1 MSVTLTRLNFWKFV
15 QKISRHI
22 FAILAVISLLLALM
36 SFFFFE
42 RGALGASEEKYFS
55 AVKERVKYELG
66 ISQNELGEVM
76 NLLSQNANTQFSDL
90 RLPTKYPYYVYQNG
104 QLIFWSDYRFIL
116 DYEAI
121 RRISQTQLVSFEQ
134 GSFLVSRRQYI
145 RLRDKIDVVSVVNLY
160 HQYKN
165 ENNYLQSGYNPDLF
179 TVDPQSISTHLG
191 PIYSNVLDHDTRFL
205 FSIVPPKFETY
216 HNQTTPVN
224 TVIWGVLAA
233 IFLGIYTFQ
242 WAFRWTQ
249 QRKYEFAFLLI
260 AVYLLILR
268 VGMLY
273 FGVPFLF
280 SETDVFNPKFYASS
294 TIAPSLGDLLLNCLV
309 VFILVLYVADFYFRS
324 KLYTDLLH
332 TSENFKTALSSLFVI
347 ISFWVFYGSFSEL
360 KNIYEKSQFTLDITL
375 SISFSMLKIIC
386 TVIFIFISS
395 IYFLGT
401 HLLVSLFIRFN
412 PKNRA
417 RGTLVFTVNTLVCL
431 LIMWLIGI
439 EIEWVFIV
447 HGVYFLVL
455 YFSRFPRILYS
466 FRYRTTIYYFTGAFF
481 WALITT
487 YVVYTEEDQKDISNK
502 KEFGQQIIAENDGFG
517 EFLLDRVKESISR
530 DPDIQN
536 TFASDTVLS
545 RERIQQKVK
554 SIHLDKYFDKYDI
567 EVLSFQAD
575 GQPLDNT
582 TAALT
587 FDEYTQYYRQPKYQT
602 RYPSLFFI
610 NDIVNNFKKQ
620 YLSLIDIHK
629 DSILT
634 GRVVLNL
641 NPREDQPKNVYPE
654 LLMDKKF
661 VQAPETRQYSYAI
674 YDANKQLIYSLG
686 SYNYDRKMPLAE
698 LENTELF
705 NSGVLLYDYKHVAS
719 RDKNKRYVVV
729 SSKSYPF
736 KSITS
741 NFSFLYLILVLY
753 VICIIAIYALKY
765 GLRRLKINYT
775 TKIQILLNVAFF
787 LPLILIVLITLSVIN
802 SNYYNNQ
809 ESTYLANTKN
819 VAVNFVPYLEEHLR
833 GARSKESMEEELG
846 KIARDANVDINFFTN
861 EGALYTT
868 TKPLIYESKL
878 LSKWLNP
885 DAYIHL
891 LQDRE
896 NEVLLSESLGNKQY
910 RTAYV
915 TVRASSSSKPLGIL
929 SIPHFDSK
937 PELDRQIIEVIAT
950 ILSVF
955 AFMFLIFLALS
966 YWASNLLT
974 IPLRIM
980 TTKFRRINLHQ
991 LNEPV
996 DWKSDDEI
1004 GTLVKSYN
1012 EMLKK
1017 LGDSKE
1023 ELAKNEKQS
1032 AWREMAKQVAHE
1044 IKNPLTPMKLTIQQL
1059 QRTMLRD
1066 LPPNMPQSERIRR
1079 TFESLIDQIDNISDI
1094 ATSFSD
1100 FAKMPLPKNELFE
1113 ISSVL
1118 NKAADLYSD
1127 DLKITLRRDIQVRR
1141 VNVVGDRQLIG
1152 RIITNL
1158 IINGIQSVPDGRR
1171 PEVLLRLRTD
1181 DANVYIEV
1189 QDNGNGIPEPIRP
1202 KVFLPNFSTKQGG
1215 SGLGLA
1221 IAKRG
1226 VEHAGG
1232 NIWFE
1237 SEEGL
1242 GTTFFLSL
1250 PLTFSTQP
1258 SELVLAK

>member
-1 MSVTLTRLNFWKFV
+1 MQQVK
-15 QKISRHI
+15 RHI
-22 FAILAVISLLLALM
+22 FAFLAFASFLLALL
-36 SFFFFE
+36 SFFVFE

-55 AVKERVKYELG
+55 AVKERVKQELDL
-66 ISQNELGEVM
+66 SHKELGEIM
-76 NLLSQNANTQFSDL
+76 TIASQNSSRQFSAF
-90 RLPTKYPYYVYQNG
+90 RRPTKYPYYIFQNG
-104 QLIFWSDYRFIL
+104 QLVFWSDYRFIPE
-116 DYEAI
+116 YESI
-121 RRISQTQLVSFEQ
+121 RKIAQTQLVTFEQ
-134 GSFLVSRRQYI
+134 GKFLVSRRQLVQNDT
-145 RLRDKIDVVSVVNLY
+145 RLDVVSVINLY
-160 HQYKN
+160 SHYKN
-165 ENNYLQSGYNPDLF
+165 KNNYFQSGYNTELF
-179 TVDPQSISTHLG
+179 SIDPQQISTRLG
-191 PIYSNVLDHDTRFL
+191 PIYSNVLDNNTHFL
-205 FSIVPPKFETY
+205 FSITPPKFETY
-216 HNQTTPVN
+216 NQTTPVN
-224 TVIWGVLAA
+224 SIIWGALC
-233 IFLGIYTFQ
+233 IFFLGIYVI
-242 WAFRWTQ
+242 RW
-249 QRKYEFAFLLI
+249 
-260 AVYLLILR
+260 ILR
-268 VGMLY
+268 WSRERHYERAFVLLALYLMLLRLGMLY
-273 FGVPFLF
+273 FGVPFVF
-280 SETDVFNPKFYASS
+280 YENDIFNPKFYASS
-294 TIAPSLGDLLLNCLV
+294 PIAPSLGDLLLNSIV
-309 VFILVLYVADFYFRS
+309 VFILVLYLADFYFRS
-324 KLYTDLLH
+324 KIYSSLLRI
-332 TSENFKTALSSLFVI
+332 SGVPKVLLSGLFVI
-347 ISFWVFYGSFSEL
+347 LSFGVFYGCFSEL
-360 KNIYEKSQFTLDITL
+360 QNIYEKSQFTLDITL
-375 SISFSMLKIIC
+375 SISFSVLKIVCII
-386 TVIFIFISS
+386 IFICISS

-401 HLLVSLFIRFN
+401 HLFVSLFIRFN
-412 PKNRA
+412 PKNRVQ
-417 RGTLVFTVNTLVCL
+417 GTLIFLLSCGVFVL
-431 LIMWLIGI
+431 LLWLFGGQLT
-439 EIEWVFIV
+439 WVLWI
-447 HGVYFLVL
+447 HAVYFIVL

-481 WALITT
+481 WALVTT
-487 YVVYTEEDQKDISNK
+487 YVVYTEEDRKDITNK
-502 KEFGQQIIAENDGFG
+502 KEFGQKIIAENDPFG
-517 EFLLDRVKESISR
+517 EFLLDRAKDAISK
-530 DPDIQN
+530 DVDIQE
-536 TFASDTVLS
+536 TFISDTILS

-567 EVLSFQAD
+567 EVLSFKAD

-582 TAALT
+582 FDALN
-587 FDEYTQYYRQPKYQT
+587 FDDYTHPYRQVKYQT
-602 RYPSLFFI
+602 NYPSLFFI
-610 NDIVNNFKKQ
+610 NDLVNNFKKQ
-620 YLSLIDIHK
+620 YLSLIDIRQ
-629 DSILT
+629 DSLLL
-634 GRVVLNL
+634 GWVVLNL

-661 VQAPETRQYSYAI
+661 VPTPETRQYSYAI
-674 YDANKQLIYSLG
+674 YDAQKELMYSSG
-686 SYNYDRKMPLAE
+686 SYNYDRKMPLTV
-698 LENTELF
+698 LDDSTLF
-705 NSGVLLYDYKHVAS
+705 DTGLLLYDYKHVGS

-736 KSITS
+736 KSLTS
-741 NFSFLYLILVLY
+741 NFSFLYLVLVLY
-753 VICIIAIYALKY
+753 VICIIAVYALKY
-765 GLRRLKINYT
+765 GFRRLKISYT

-787 LPLILIVLITLSVIN
+787 LPLILIVLITLSVI
-802 SNYYNNQ
+802 STNYFNNQ
-809 ESTYLANTKN
+809 ESSYLSSTKN
-819 VAVNFVPYLEEHLR
+819 IATNFVPYLEEQLD
-833 GARSKESMEEELG
+833 GIRSKDSMEEELG
-846 KIARDANVDINFFTN
+846 KIARDANVDINFFSNDGT
-861 EGALYTT
+861 LYMT

-878 LSKWLNP
+878 LSKWINP

-891 LQDRE
+891 IQDRE
-896 NEVLLSESLGNKQY
+896 NEVLLDESLGKKQY

-915 TVRASSSSKPLGIL
+915 TLRASSNSKPLGVL

-937 PELDRQIIEVIAT
+937 PELDRQIIEVIST

-955 AFMFLIFLALS
+955 AIMFLVFLVLS

-980 TTKFRRINLHQ
+980 TQKFRRINLHQ

-1012 EMLKK
+1012 DMLKK
-1017 LGDSKE
+1017 LSESKE

-1127 DLKITLRRDIQVRR
+1127 DPKITLQRDIRVQR
-1141 VNVVGDRQLIG
+1141 VNVMGDRQLIG

-1158 IINGIQSVPDGRR
+1158 IINGIQSVPEGRR
-1171 PEVLLRLRTD
+1171 PEISLRLRTD
-1181 DANVYIEV
+1181 EGNVYIEV

-1237 SEEGL
+1237 TEDGV
-1242 GTTFFLSL
+1242 GTSFFLSL
-1250 PLTFSTQP
+1250 PLTHSP
-1258 SELVLAK
+1258 LLSEVK

>member
-1 MSVTLTRLNFWKFV
+1 
-15 QKISRHI
+15 
-22 FAILAVISLLLALM
+22 
-36 SFFFFE
+36 
-42 RGALGASEEKYFS
+42 
-55 AVKERVKYELG
+55 
-66 ISQNELGEVM
+66 
-76 NLLSQNANTQFSDL
+76 
-90 RLPTKYPYYVYQNG
+90 
-104 QLIFWSDYRFIL
+104 
-116 DYEAI
+116 
-121 RRISQTQLVSFEQ
+121 
-134 GSFLVSRRQYI
+134 
-145 RLRDKIDVVSVVNLY
+145 
-160 HQYKN
+160 
-165 ENNYLQSGYNPDLF
+165 
-179 TVDPQSISTHLG
+179 
-191 PIYSNVLDHDTRFL
+191 
-205 FSIVPPKFETY
+205 
-216 HNQTTPVN
+216 
-224 TVIWGVLAA
+224 
-233 IFLGIYTFQ
+233 
-242 WAFRWTQ
+242 
-249 QRKYEFAFLLI
+249 
-260 AVYLLILR
+260 
-268 VGMLY
+268 MLY

-280 SETDVFNPKFYASS
+280 YETDLFNPKFYASS
-294 TIAPSLGDLLLNCLV
+294 FIAPSLGDLLVNCV
-309 VFILVLYVADFYFRS
+309 VGFILVLYLADFYFRS
-324 KLYTDLLH
+324 KTYRDLLDISD
-332 TSENFKTALSSLFVI
+332 TLKTVLSCLFVLL
-347 ISFWVFYGSFSEL
+347 SFGIFYGCFSEL

-375 SISFSMLKIIC
+375 SISFSLLKIVCII
-386 TVIFIFISS
+386 IFIFISS

-401 HLLVSLFIRFN
+401 HLFVSLFIRFN
-412 PKNRA
+412 PKNRT
-417 RGTLVFTVNTLVCL
+417 RGAVIFAIGAL
-431 LIMWLIGI
+431 LFFLIIVSTSI
-439 EIEWVFIV
+439 ELEWVFSI
-447 HGVYFLVL
+447 HAIYFLVL

-487 YVVYTEEDQKDISNK
+487 YVVYTEENRKDITNK

-517 EFLLDRVKESISR
+517 EFLLDRARVSISK
-530 DPDIQN
+530 DADIQN
-536 TFASDTVLS
+536 TFISDTVLS

-554 SIHLDKYFDKYDI
+554 SIYLDNYFDKYDI
-567 EVLSFQAD
+567 EVLSFEAN
-575 GQPLDNT
+575 GRSLDNT
-582 TAALT
+582 KNAPAFEET
-587 FDEYTQYYRQPKYQT
+587 TQYYRQPKYQT

-620 YLSLIDIHK
+620 YLSIIDIRK
-629 DSILT
+629 DSLLI
-634 GRVVLNL
+634 GWVVLRL
-641 NPREDQPKNVYPE
+641 NPRETPIKSVYPE

-674 YDANKQLIYSLG
+674 YNASKQLVYSLG

-698 LENTELF
+698 LESPTLF
-705 NSGVLLYDYKHVAS
+705 DTGVLLYDYKHVGS
-719 RDKNKRYVVV
+719 RDKNKRYVIV
-729 SSKSYPF
+729 SSKSYPI
-736 KSITS
+736 KSIIS

-765 GLRRLKINYT
+765 GLRRLKISYT

-809 ESTYLANTKN
+809 ESTYLASTKN
-819 VAVNFVPYLEEHLR
+819 VAINFTPYLEEHLS
-833 GARSKESMEEELG
+833 GLRSKESMEEELK
-846 KIARDANVDINFFTN
+846 KIARDANLDVNFFRTD
-861 EGALYTT
+861 GCLYTT

-896 NEVLLSESLGNKQY
+896 NEVLLNESLGNKQY

-915 TVRASSSSKPLGIL
+915 TVRESNSSKSLGVL

-955 AFMFLIFLALS
+955 AIVFLVFLALS

-974 IPLRIM
+974 IPLRLM
-980 TTKFRRINLHQ
+980 TQKFRRINLHQ

-1004 GTLVKSYN
+1004 GLLVKSYN
-1012 EMLKK
+1012 DMLTK
-1017 LGDSKE
+1017 LSESRE
-1023 ELAKNEKQS
+1023 ELAKNEKQT

-1127 DLKITLRRDIQVRR
+1127 DPKITLRRDIQAKA
-1141 VNVVGDRQLIG
+1141 VNVIGDRQMIG

-1158 IINGIQSVPDGRR
+1158 IINGIQSVPESRR
-1171 PEVLLRLRTD
+1171 PEISLRLRTD
-1181 DANVYIEV
+1181 EGNMYIEV
-1189 QDNGNGIPEPIRP
+1189 QDNGNGIPEAIRP
-1202 KVFLPNFSTKQGG
+1202 KVFLPNFSTKQDG

-1226 VEHAGG
+1226 IEHAGG

-1237 SEEGL
+1237 TEEGQ
-1242 GTTFFLSL
+1242 GTTFYLSL
-1250 PLTFSTQP
+1250 PLTRP
-1258 SELVLAK
+1258 SKVS

>member
-1 MSVTLTRLNFWKFV
+1 MSVKPKNHYWKFV

-22 FAILAVISLLLALM
+22 FAILAVVSLVLALL

-55 AVKERVKYELG
+55 SVKERVRHELN
-66 ISQNELGEVM
+66 ISQRELENTM
-76 NLLSQNANTQFSDL
+76 SLLSQNANTQFSDL
-90 RLPTKYPYYVYQNG
+90 RQLTKYPYYIYQNG
-104 QLIFWSDYRFIL
+104 RLVFWSDYRFIP
-116 DYEAI
+116 DYESI

-134 GSFLVSRRQYI
+134 GQFLVNRRQYI
-145 RLRDKIDVVSVVNLY
+145 RLKDRIDVVSVVNLY
-160 HQYKN
+160 TKYKN
-165 ENNYLQSGYNPDLF
+165 ENNYLQSGYNTDLF
-179 TVDPQSISTHLG
+179 TVDPQEISTRLG
-191 PIYSNVLDHDTRFL
+191 PIYSNVLDNDTRFL

-224 TVIWGVLAA
+224 TVVWGVLCAV
-233 IFLGIYTFQ
+233 FLGIYF
-242 WAFRWTQ
+242 FRWIFSWS
-249 QRKYEFAFLLI
+249 RARRYERAFALL
-260 AVYLLILR
+260 AVYLLFLR
-268 VGMLY
+268 LGMLY

-280 SETDVFNPKFYASS
+280 YESDLFNPKFYASS
-294 TIAPSLGDLLLNCLV
+294 PAAPSLGDLLLNCLV
-309 VFILVLYVADFYFRS
+309 VFILVLYLADFYFRS
-324 KLYTDLLH
+324 KIYTILLH
-332 TSENFKTALSSLFVI
+332 LSDSLKTILSVVFVLL
-347 ISFWVFYGSFSEL
+347 SFWVFYGSFSEL

-375 SISFSMLKIIC
+375 SISFSLLKIVCII
-386 TVIFIFISS
+386 IFIFISS

-412 PKNRA
+412 PKSKVH
-417 RGTLVFTVNTLVCL
+417 GTLIFGVGSILF
-431 LIMWLIGI
+431 LIGLWLVN
-439 EIEWVFIV
+439 EEFEWIFGV
-447 HGVYFLVL
+447 HAIYFLVL
-455 YFSRFPRILYS
+455 YFSRFPRILYA

-487 YVVYTEEDQKDISNK
+487 YVVYTEEDSKDITHK
-502 KEFGQQIIAENDGFG
+502 KEFGQQIIAENDPFG
-517 EFLLDRVKESISR
+517 EFLLDRTKESISK
-530 DPDIQN
+530 DSDIQN
-536 TFASDTVLS
+536 TFLSDTVLS

-567 EVLSFQAD
+567 EVLSFQAN

-582 TAALT
+582 TAALS
-587 FDEYTQYYRQPKYQT
+587 FEDYVQFYRQPKYKT
-602 RYPSLFFI
+602 SYPSLFFV
-610 NDIVNNFKKQ
+610 NDIVNNFNKQ
-620 YLSLIDIHK
+620 YLSLIDIRK
-629 DSILT
+629 DSTLI
-634 GRVVLNL
+634 GWVVLNL
-641 NPREDQPKNVYPE
+641 SPREDQPRNVYPE
-654 LLMDKKF
+654 LLMDKNF
-661 VQAPETRQYSYAI
+661 VPTPETRQYSYAI
-674 YDANKQLIYSLG
+674 YDANKKLIYSLG

-698 LENTELF
+698 LEGPDLF
-705 NSGVLLYDYKHVAS
+705 DCGVLLYDYKHVGS

-753 VICIIAIYALKY
+753 VICIIAVYALKY
-765 GLRRLKINYT
+765 GLRKLKISYT

-809 ESTYLANTKN
+809 ESTYLASTKN

-833 GARSKESMEEELG
+833 GGRSKDSMEEELG
-846 KIARDANVDINFFTN
+846 KIARDANVDINFFATD
-861 EGALYTT
+861 GTLYTT

-896 NEVLLSESLGNKQY
+896 NEILLSESLGSKQY

-915 TVRASSSSKPLGIL
+915 TVRSSSNSKPLGIL

-955 AFMFLIFLALS
+955 AFMFLVFLALS

-980 TTKFRRINLHQ
+980 TQKFRRINLHQ

-1012 EMLKK
+1012 EMLTK
-1017 LGDSKE
+1017 LSESKE

-1127 DLKITLRRDIQVRR
+1127 DPKITLKRDIQTRR

-1171 PEVLLRLRTD
+1171 PEILLRLRTD

-1189 QDNGNGIPEPIRP
+1189 QDNGNGVPEPIRP

-1237 SEEGL
+1237 TEDGV

-1250 PLTFSTQP
+1250 PLTHSP
-1258 SELVLAK
+1258 LSSEVK